1 MNLLKR
7 LWNGWKRFGKKVG
20 DFQARVLLTI
30 FYFVILA
37 PFGLG
42 MRAADPLGL
51 RKAGEPAWRKLE
63 RRLEERRTK
72 GLLSD
77 FEDYTV
83 DDSDADNESAARKS
97 RRAVSRRR

>member
-1 MNLLKR
+1 MNLLTR

-51 RKAGEPAWRKLE
+51 RKTGEPAWRPRSPASAGDALGRA
-63 RRLEERRTK
+63 RRQ
-72 GLLSD
+72 S
-77 FEDYTV
+77 
-83 DDSDADNESAARKS
+83 
-97 RRAVSRRR
+97 

>member
-1 MNLLKR
+1 MTSGRLAGLFMSLLKR
-7 LWNGWKRFGKKVG
+7 LWHGWKRVGKKVG

-51 RKAGEPAWRKLE
+51 RKTGEPTWRL
-63 RRLEERRTK
+63 RP
-72 GLLSD
+72 
-77 FEDYTV
+77 
-83 DDSDADNESAARKS
+83 AAPGGDVVA
-97 RRAVSRRR
+97 RARQQS